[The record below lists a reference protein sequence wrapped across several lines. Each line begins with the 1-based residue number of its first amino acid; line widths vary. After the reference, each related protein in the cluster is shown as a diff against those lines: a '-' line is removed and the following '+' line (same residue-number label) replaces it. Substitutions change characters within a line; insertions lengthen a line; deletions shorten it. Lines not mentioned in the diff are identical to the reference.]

1 MQWSKCLYCN
11 NRIEPWLRIS
21 SQANFGLFQRNPW
34 QPLAEPWGSAEPPL
48 KNTGLRTSG
57 LSKRHAA
64 SANNRPALLVELET
78 KFCKVRNTVYKTCC
92 TVTTYFSINQAPF
105 HQQTGLYFANKN
117 DAYRAALT
125 AKVTSTIVLITLQ
138 TWSLRGV
145 VSSSTCL
152 SVVGL
157 LRLDS
162 NSVKTAASI
171 QEWGCGQIDKKLQK
185 MSLQRWDHRMRRRR
199 KNSPVKTTFF
209 LPEKTLLRQISA
221 HFIITKISDIYGS
234 CRQRYMTVMGI

>member
-1 MQWSKCLYCN
+1 MSLQAWEKNWTKSLKIWFHVCNAQWKQNEIKWFIFVHVLTNKKRIEVLHWKQRMPFQKRQSYGLRQCFSIFLLPRNLRKCLLSSWNPMQWSKCLYCN

-92 TVTTYFSINQAPF
+92 TVTTYFSI
-105 HQQTGLYFANKN
+105 
-117 DAYRAALT
+117 
-125 AKVTSTIVLITLQ
+125 
-138 TWSLRGV
+138 
-145 VSSSTCL
+145 
-152 SVVGL
+152 
-157 LRLDS
+157 
-162 NSVKTAASI
+162 
-171 QEWGCGQIDKKLQK
+171 
-185 MSLQRWDHRMRRRR
+185 
-199 KNSPVKTTFF
+199 
-209 LPEKTLLRQISA
+209 
-221 HFIITKISDIYGS
+221 
-234 CRQRYMTVMGI
+234 